1 MLKLLRRR
9 LANEAGFTLMELLVV
24 VLIVGVLAAVAVPLY
39 LGYVR
44 DARLAEGKALGGNA
58 LTAAQACAQQNSGA
72 TNAAA
77 DANAAANCTLAQ
89 IAQRIGVNAAT
100 GTTADGRWTVA
111 IAAGTEISL
120 NSTTNLFR
128 LGPIMVT
135 GQIAPVDN
143 MATGMYIVGG
153 VPRLRC
159 TLDTAGAALV
169 PADPTSGTTC

>member
-1 MLKLLRRR
+1 MLKLLRRSG
-9 LANEAGFTLMELLVV
+9 ASEAGFTLMELLVV

-58 LTAAQACAQQNSGA
+58 LTAAQACAMQNAGA

-77 DANAAANCTLAQ
+77 DAAATANCTLAQ
-89 IAQRIGVNAAT
+89 IAQRIGVNPGT

-111 IAAGTEISL
+111 IAGGNEVSL
-120 NSTTNLFR
+120 NSATNLFR
-128 LGPIMVT
+128 RGPIMIS

-153 VPRLRC
+153 VPRMRC
-159 TLDTAGAALV
+159 TLDSGGAPLD
-169 PADPTSGTTC
+169 PADANSGTTC